1 MRGVMQWD
9 GSTWSAAFT
18 DAMIENADPPAVE
31 DGSGRTF
38 NLLDESI
45 QTGQH
50 VIDWIQPRIQALR
63 AVAISL
69 SVCAQRDLGGSS
81 TCMPCPPGTFTK
93 EYSNGAR
100 ECVSCPANTYNA
112 ATFSA
117 TSADCLACP
126 AGQGSDTGST
136 ACSTCPAGT
145 YADAAG
151 EGCKECPAG
160 TSSALIG
167 ATASSTCEPCAK
179 GLYQSLAG
187 QSTCEACAIGTT
199 TASTGLTSC
208 DDCAANAFTPQAGEQ
223 CYACGALQGGGWYRL
238 DGASAT
244 QTWGAACAQC
254 AKGSATNST
263 DATACSPC
271 GAGTY
276 ADAVGAAQCT
286 ECPAGTFVAG
296 AGSTSAGDCA
306 ACGSGRTSVAGASA
320 CTDCA
325 AGTYGPSGINPE
337 CEPCP
342 ANTFGD
348 SDGAVSCTDC
358 PAGASSPAGSTS
370 ASACACA
377 DPLMSANVVSGSLV
391 CACPAGTEVDGLSC
405 ACACPT
411 NAKLNAAGVACVC
424 MAGYEGALETPSDAC
439 APCGEGRYKPTNSS
453 DAMEDCACPAH
464 SALVDGACVCD
475 AGYTNYLD
483 APGDQCS
490 ECAAGSYKNASGPF
504 ACAECPPR
512 SSSPAAATSLAACAC
527 ADPMMVA
534 ETINGVLTCACPAG
548 TRTTASDTCVQ
559 CELGTYTDRGGLDE
573 CRACPA
579 GATTQR
585 LGATAA
591 DECACP
597 PNSALVADRC
607 VCLAGFEGTLLQPGD
622 ACAACGIGTFKA
634 DRDSGACA
642 GCPRGA
648 STADVGATARSDCV
662 CPAHSSL
669 TADGASCECDA
680 GYTGVLNE
688 RGDEC
693 VPCAIGSFKP
703 LPGPA
708 LCDVCPPGATTA
720 DVAALSDAECQ
731 CVPGSYPEWAAGG
744 GEMSC
749 SSCPTG
755 ANCSSGGA
763 PSGMAGYW
771 RENMSSPVFYSCP
784 FPTAC
789 LPEHAPRGHGGGG
802 EGARAASSSASRRAL
817 LEAGLEDAAD
827 SSWRCDYGYDGMLCA
842 VCEPGYGYSESDGC
856 SSCQA
861 SGSVWVGAVAAILAL
876 ALVVVL
882 LYWLPFLPRLAA
894 LVSGALK
901 RMASFYE
908 AFANGDNLKKTQL
921 GRKLS
926 REASETVAETA
937 ESVER
942 RLERSS
948 AAAHARVLIAFVQV
962 VATVDVTFDIPW
974 PKAFLDMVKALKVIN
989 LDVLALPSAR
999 CSLETWDFFDKL
1011 WLWLCAPAAFG
1022 VATLLLY
1029 AAGRL
1034 YAGGD
1039 EALRPRLARF
1049 RANVWRNSLFA
1060 LFLVYPILS
1069 ATLLR
1074 TFHCREV
1081 DGARW
1086 LSSDLRLRCD
1096 TAAHE
1101 RAEMLASVGIAL
1113 YVAGIPLFF
1122 LLAMLR
1128 HGVPAIAARHRSR
1141 AVARNALLVGIALNE
1156 DADEVDAVLGM
1167 EMRRLLRER
1176 ATLEQLFEGE
1186 VRVGTR
1192 LAQTLAGDGSE
1203 NAQRPGGDTPASPQS
1218 KTAGQGE
1225 DGPASPRSGK
1235 ASRAASFAADDG
1247 AAREALVA
1255 WAAAHAPVGELCFG
1269 AKSSASARGAA
1280 AGTAVGTFLVGER
1293 LADDINGPLDA
1304 DEALAMRHC
1313 GQLFASYHT
1322 ECWYWE
1328 LVELLRKLVLT
1339 GALVF
1344 VDAGGS
1350 GQIAVGLLVACFF
1363 LVANLALSPFADAA
1377 VDRSAQAALVEIALI
1392 LFAGLLVKV
1401 ETVGGTNDRRVI
1413 GALLVVT
1420 SGMVFAIPVLSAVLE
1435 HGAAARRAAR
1445 TKLSKLRSARV
1456 ATSASQKAGEG
1467 EEDEGKV
1474 DEGAAGDTA
1483 APSPEP

>member
-1 MRGVMQWD
+1 MYVASYG
-9 GSTWSAAFT
+9 G
-18 DAMIENADPPAVE
+18 DARQCE
-31 DGSGRTF
+31 
-38 NLLDESI
+38 
-45 QTGQH
+45 
-50 VIDWIQPRIQALR
+50 
-63 AVAISL
+63 
-69 SVCAQRDLGGSS
+69 
-81 TCMPCPPGTFTK
+81 PCG
-93 EYSNGAR
+93 
-100 ECVSCPANTYNA
+100 ANTYNA
-112 ATFSA
+112 ATFSS

-126 AGQGSDTGST
+126 AGQGSDTGSK
-136 ACSTCPAGT
+136 ACSDCPAGT

-179 GLYQSLAG
+179 GFYQPLAG

-208 DDCAANAFTPQAGEQ
+208 ADCPANTFTPQAGEQ

-244 QTWGAACAQC
+244 QTWGAACARC
-254 AKGSATNST
+254 AKGSATDAL

-320 CTDCA
+320 CIECA

-342 ANTFGD
+342 ANTFSD

-358 PAGASSPAGSTS
+358 PAGANSPAGSTA
-370 ASACACA
+370 ASACACS
-377 DPLMSANVVSGSLV
+377 DPLMTALVVSGSTV

-405 ACACPT
+405 A
-411 NAKLNAAGVACVC
+411 VC
-424 MAGYEGALETPSDAC
+424 EQGKFSD
-439 APCGEGRYKPTNSS
+439 G
-453 DAMEDCACPAH
+453 
-464 SALVDGACVCD
+464 
-475 AGYTNYLD
+475 
-483 APGDQCS
+483 
-490 ECAAGSYKNASGPF
+490 
-504 ACAECPPR
+504 
-512 SSSPAAATSLAACAC
+512 AAATSC
-527 ADPMMVA
+527 
-534 ETINGVLTCACPAG
+534 TSCP
-548 TRTTASDTCVQ
+548 V
-559 CELGTYTDRGGLDE
+559 
-573 CRACPA
+573 
-579 GATTQR
+579 GATTR
-585 LGATAA
+585 AVGSTSV
-591 DECACP
+591 DDCAC
-597 PNSALVADRC
+597 L
-607 VCLAGFEGTLLQPGD
+607 
-622 ACAACGIGTFKA
+622 
-634 DRDSGACA
+634 
-642 GCPRGA
+642 
-648 STADVGATARSDCV
+648 
-662 CPAHSSL
+662 
-669 TADGASCECDA
+669 
-680 GYTGVLNE
+680 
-688 RGDEC
+688 
-693 VPCAIGSFKP
+693 
-703 LPGPA
+703 
-708 LCDVCPPGATTA
+708 
-720 DVAALSDAECQ
+720 
-731 CVPGSYPEWAAGG
+731 PGSYPERTAGG
-744 GEMSC
+744 GEVSC

-802 EGARAASSSASRRAL
+802 DGARASGSRRAL
-817 LEAGLEDAAD
+817 LEAGLEDATD

-861 SGSVWVGAVAAILAL
+861 SGSVWVGAVAGALAL

-882 LYWLPFLPRLAA
+882 LYWRPFLPRVDAP
-894 LVSGALK
+894 VSGALK
-901 RMASFYE
+901 RMASFYA
-908 AFANGDNLKKTQL
+908 AFAAKKKQL

-926 REASETVAETA
+926 REASEAVAETA
-937 ESVER
+937 ESVESD
-942 RLERSS
+942 LERSS

-962 VATVDVTFDIPW
+962 VATVDVTFDVPW

-1011 WLWLCAPAAFG
+1011 WLWLCAPAALG

-1069 ATLLR
+1069 ATLLK

-1081 DGARW
+1081 EGARW

-1101 RAEMLASVGIAL
+1101 RAEVLASVGIAL
-1113 YVAGIPLFF
+1113 YVAGIPFFF

-1176 ATLEQLFEGE
+1176 ATLEQLFKGE

-1192 LAQTLAGDGSE
+1192 LAQTLAGDESE
-1203 NAQRPGGDTPASPQS
+1203 NAQRPGGDT
-1218 KTAGQGE
+1218 
-1225 DGPASPRSGK
+1225 PASPRSGK

-1255 WAAAHAPVGELCFG
+1255 GG
-1269 AKSSASARGAA
+1269 
-1280 AGTAVGTFLVGER
+1280 AVGTFLVGER

-1304 DEALAMRHC
+1304 DEALAIRHC

-1350 GQIAVGLLVACFF
+1350 GQVAVGLLVACFF
-1363 LVANLALSPFADAA
+1363 LVSNLALRPYADAA

-1401 ETVGGTNDRRVI
+1401 ETVGGTNDLRVI

-1420 SGMVFAIPVLSAVLE
+1420 SGLVFAMPVLSAVVT
-1435 HGAAARRAAR
+1435 HGPAARRAAR
-1445 TKLSKLRSARV
+1445 GKLSKLRGARM
-1456 ATSASQKAGEG
+1456 ARSASRGEVGKVEEKEGEG
-1467 EEDEGKV
+1467 NVDRGARGLGEERV
-1474 DEGAAGDTA
+1474 DLDLQ
-1483 APSPEP
+1483 

>member
-1 MRGVMQWD
+1 MHDELVNNLSANLKESDLFKVYQTCDMANLGRNGVLMEL
-9 GSTWSAAFT
+9 AAKMPQLIALRDSLYSDEFK
-18 DAMIENADPPAVE
+18 AMIQEVTGCGELTLAQARRVAM
-31 DGSGRTF
+31 
-38 NLLDESI
+38 LLVKNTEL
-45 QTGQH
+45 TT
-50 VIDWIQPRIQALR
+50 VK
-63 AVAISL
+63 V
-69 SVCAQRDLGGSS
+69 GSS
-81 TCMPCPPGTFTK
+81 ELAVGDLREEGAACTPCSVGSFQS
-93 EYSNGAR
+93 ERGAG
-100 ECVSCPANTYNA
+100 ECSACPIA
-112 ATFSA
+112 ATTASVGA
-117 TSADCLACP
+117 TSAD
-126 AGQGSDTGST
+126 Q
-136 ACSTCPAGT
+136 
-145 YADAAG
+145 
-151 EGCKECPAG
+151 
-160 TSSALIG
+160 
-167 ATASSTCEPCAK
+167 
-179 GLYQSLAG
+179 
-187 QSTCEACAIGTT
+187 
-199 TASTGLTSC
+199 
-208 DDCAANAFTPQAGEQ
+208 
-223 CYACGALQGGGWYRL
+223 
-238 DGASAT
+238 
-244 QTWGAACAQC
+244 
-254 AKGSATNST
+254 
-263 DATACSPC
+263 
-271 GAGTY
+271 
-276 ADAVGAAQCT
+276 
-286 ECPAGTFVAG
+286 
-296 AGSTSAGDCA
+296 
-306 ACGSGRTSVAGASA
+306 
-320 CTDCA
+320 
-325 AGTYGPSGINPE
+325 
-337 CEPCP
+337 
-342 ANTFGD
+342 
-348 SDGAVSCTDC
+348 
-358 PAGASSPAGSTS
+358 
-370 ASACACA
+370 
-377 DPLMSANVVSGSLV
+377 
-391 CACPAGTEVDGLSC
+391 
-405 ACACPT
+405 CACPT

-453 DAMEDCACPAH
+453 DACDGCWRGASTPFLGATSVDDCACPAH

-548 TRTTASDTCVQ
+548 TRTTASDTCEQ

-642 GCPRGA
+642 ACPRGA

-669 TADGASCECDA
+669 TADGAACECDA

-789 LPEHAPRGHGGGG
+789 LPEHAPRGRGGGG
-802 EGARAASSSASRRAL
+802 DGARASGSRRAL

-882 LYWLPFLPRLAA
+882 FYWLPFLPRLEAP
-894 LVSGALK
+894 VSGALK
-901 RMASFYE
+901 RMASFYA
-908 AFANGDNLKKTQL
+908 AFAAKKKQL

-926 REASETVAETA
+926 REASEAVAETA

-942 RLERSS
+942 RLTHSS

-974 PKAFLDMVKALKVIN
+974 PRSFLDMVKALKVIN

-1011 WLWLCAPAAFG
+1011 WLWLCAPAALG

-1069 ATLLR
+1069 ATLLK

-1101 RAEMLASVGIAL
+1101 RAEVLASIGIAL

-1156 DADEVDAVLGM
+1156 DADEV
-1167 EMRRLLRER
+1167 
-1176 ATLEQLFEGE
+1176 EQ
-1186 VRVGTR
+1186 
-1192 LAQTLAGDGSE
+1192 A
-1203 NAQRPGGDTPASPQS
+1203 
-1218 KTAGQGE
+1218 
-1225 DGPASPRSGK
+1225 
-1235 ASRAASFAADDG
+1235 
-1247 AAREALVA
+1247 
-1255 WAAAHAPVGELCFG
+1255 
-1269 AKSSASARGAA
+1269 
-1280 AGTAVGTFLVGER
+1280 
-1293 LADDINGPLDA
+1293 
-1304 DEALAMRHC
+1304 
-1313 GQLFASYHT
+1313 
-1322 ECWYWE
+1322 
-1328 LVELLRKLVLT
+1328 
-1339 GALVF
+1339 
-1344 VDAGGS
+1344 
-1350 GQIAVGLLVACFF
+1350 
-1363 LVANLALSPFADAA
+1363 
-1377 VDRSAQAALVEIALI
+1377 
-1392 LFAGLLVKV
+1392 
-1401 ETVGGTNDRRVI
+1401 
-1413 GALLVVT
+1413 
-1420 SGMVFAIPVLSAVLE
+1420 
-1435 HGAAARRAAR
+1435 
-1445 TKLSKLRSARV
+1445 
-1456 ATSASQKAGEG
+1456 
-1467 EEDEGKV
+1467 
-1474 DEGAAGDTA
+1474 
-1483 APSPEP
+1483 

>member
-1 MRGVMQWD
+1 MNNGEYVRALAWDTSSGSLYVGGSFGAESWGGTVELPGVWSVVSRIVKWD
-9 GSTWSAAFT
+9 GAAWSALGWDVSTNSGEVYALAWDASSGSLYVGGYFSSAGGVSGTSHIAKWDGAAWSALGSSVDSYVRALAFT
-18 DAMIENADPPAVE
+18 LSICAAGTIDA
-31 DGSGRTF
+31 
-38 NLLDESI
+38 
-45 QTGQH
+45 
-50 VIDWIQPRIQALR
+50 
-63 AVAISL
+63 
-69 SVCAQRDLGGSS
+69 SS
-81 TCMPCPPGTFTK
+81 CYACPPGMFVASYGGDTRQC
-93 EYSNGAR
+93 EPCG
-100 ECVSCPANTYNA
+100 ANTYNA

-117 TSADCLACP
+117 TTADCLACP
-126 AGQGSDTGST
+126 AGQSSDTGST
-136 ACSTCPAGT
+136 ACSDCPAGT

-179 GLYQSLAG
+179 GLFQPLAG

-208 DDCAANAFTPQAGEQ
+208 ADCAANTFTPQAGEQ
-223 CYACGALQGGGWYRL
+223 CYACGALQGRGWYRL

-254 AKGSATNST
+254 AKGSATDAT

-286 ECPAGTFVAG
+286 NCPAGTFVAG

-320 CTDCA
+320 CTDCT

-342 ANTFGD
+342 ANTFSD
-348 SDGAVSCTDC
+348 SDGAVSCTAC
-358 PAGASSPAGSTS
+358 PASTTSPAGSTS
-370 ASACACA
+370 ASAC
-377 DPLMSANVVSGSLV
+377 V
-391 CACPAGTEVDGLSC
+391 C
-405 ACACPT
+405 
-411 NAKLNAAGVACVC
+411 
-424 MAGYEGALETPSDAC
+424 
-439 APCGEGRYKPTNSS
+439 
-453 DAMEDCACPAH
+453 
-464 SALVDGACVCD
+464 
-475 AGYTNYLD
+475 
-483 APGDQCS
+483 GDS
-490 ECAAGSYKNASGPF
+490 V
-504 ACAECPPR
+504 
-512 SSSPAAATSLAACAC
+512 
-527 ADPMMVA
+527 MVA
-534 ETINGVLTCACPAG
+534 ARIDGVLTCACPAG
-548 TRTTASDTCVQ
+548 TRTAGSDACEQ
-559 CELGTYTDRGGLDE
+559 CELGTYADRGGLDT
-573 CRACPA
+573 CKPCPA

-607 VCLAGFEGTLLQPGD
+607 VCLAGFEGMLLQPGD
-622 ACAACGIGTFKA
+622 ACAPCG
-634 DRDSGACA
+634 
-642 GCPRGA
+642 
-648 STADVGATARSDCV
+648 
-662 CPAHSSL
+662 
-669 TADGASCECDA
+669 
-680 GYTGVLNE
+680 
-688 RGDEC
+688 
-693 VPCAIGSFKP
+693 IGSFKS

-708 LCDVCPPGATTA
+708 QCDACPPGATTA

-731 CVPGSYPEWAAGG
+731 CVPGSYPERTAGG

-802 EGARAASSSASRRAL
+802 EDARAPSSSARGRAL
-817 LEAGLEDAAD
+817 LEAGVEDATD

-842 VCEPGYGYSESDGC
+842 VCEPGYGYSEGDGC

-861 SGSVWVGAVAAILAL
+861 SGSVWVGAMAGALAL

-882 LYWLPFLPRLAA
+882 LYWLPFLPRLDA
-894 LVSGALK
+894 LVGGVLK
-901 RMASFYE
+901 RIKSVLARLKGIASCSA
-908 AFANGDNLKKTQL
+908 AFAKDNNSKTTQL
-921 GRKLS
+921 GRTLS
-926 REASETVAETA
+926 RKASEAVAKGVAETA
-937 ESVER
+937 ESVES

-948 AAAHARVLIAFVQV
+948 FAAHARVLIAFVQV
-962 VATVDVTFDIPW
+962 VATVDVTFDIRW
-974 PKAFLDMVKALKVIN
+974 PRSFLDMVKALKVIN
-989 LDVLALPSAR
+989 LDVLALPSVR
-999 CSLETWDFFDKL
+999 CSLERWNFFDKL
-1011 WLWLCAPAAFG
+1011 RLWCCAPAAFG
-1022 VATLLLY
+1022 VVTLLLFVV
-1029 AAGRL
+1029 GRL
-1034 YAGGD
+1034 YARGD
-1039 EALRPRLARF
+1039 EARRPRLARF

-1081 DGARW
+1081 DGVRW

-1096 TAAHE
+1096 TAAHDE
-1101 RAEMLASVGIAL
+1101 ARVIASIGIAL
-1113 YVAGIPLFF
+1113 YVVGIPLFF
-1122 LLAMLR
+1122 WLIMLH
-1128 HGVPAIAARHRSR
+1128 HGVRAIAARHHSR

-1192 LAQTLAGDGSE
+1192 LAQTLVGDE
-1203 NAQRPGGDTPASPQS
+1203 TKNAQRPGGDTSASPES
-1218 KTAGQGE
+1218 KAAEQGE
-1225 DGPASPRSGK
+1225 DGPASPGSGK
-1235 ASRAASFAADDG
+1235 ASRAASFADDDG
-1247 AAREALVA
+1247 AAHEALVA
-1255 WAAAHAPVGELCFG
+1255 WAAAHAPIGELCFG
-1269 AKSSASARGAA
+1269 ANSSASARGGVAGSA
-1280 AGTAVGTFLVGER
+1280 VGPAGRAEEDILADGTA
-1293 LADDINGPLDA
+1293 GPLDA
-1304 DEALAMRHC
+1304 DEALAIRHC

-1322 ECWYWE
+1322 RCWYWE
-1328 LVELLRKLVLT
+1328 LVEMIRKFVLT

-1350 GQIAVGLLVACFF
+1350 GQVAVGLLVACVF
-1363 LVANLALSPFADAA
+1363 LVANVAFSPHADNA
-1377 VDRSAQAALVEIALI
+1377 VDFSAQTALVEIALI

-1401 ETVGGTNDRRVI
+1401 ETVGGTNDRLVI
-1413 GALLVVT
+1413 GALLVIT
-1420 SGMVFAIPVLSAVLE
+1420 SGIVFAMPVLSAVLT
-1435 HGAAARRAAR
+1435 HGAAVRRAAR
-1445 TKLSKLRSARV
+1445 AKLSKLRSARV
-1456 ATSASQKAGEG
+1456 ARSASQKAGEG

>member
-1 MRGVMQWD
+1 MCPAN
-9 GSTWSAAFT
+9 SALN
-18 DAMIENADPPAVE
+18 NAGTACE
-31 DGSGRTF
+31 CAAGYSGDLSEEGASCSPCAANTF
-38 NLLDESI
+38 KA
-45 QTGQH
+45 G
-50 VIDWIQPRIQALR
+50 AG
-63 AVAISL
+63 A
-69 SVCAQRDLGGSS
+69 G
-81 TCMPCPPGTFTK
+81 PCT
-93 EYSNGAR
+93 
-100 ECVSCPANTYNA
+100 SCPA
-112 ATFSA
+112 
-117 TSADCLACP
+117 
-126 AGQGSDTGST
+126 
-136 ACSTCPAGT
+136 
-145 YADAAG
+145 
-151 EGCKECPAG
+151 
-160 TSSALIG
+160 G
-167 ATASSTCEPCAK
+167 A
-179 GLYQSLAG
+179 
-187 QSTCEACAIGTT
+187 T
-199 TASTGLTSC
+199 TASTGAKSDWKCKCPPNSQLNEAKGECEC
-208 DDCAANAFTPQAGEQ
+208 DPG
-223 CYACGALQGGGWYRL
+223 YRGDL
-238 DGASAT
+238 REE
-244 QTWGAACAQC
+244 GAACTPC
-254 AKGSATNST
+254 SVGSFQSER
-263 DATACSPC
+263 
-271 GAGTY
+271 GAGECSACPIAATT
-276 ADAVGAAQCT
+276 ASVGA
-286 ECPAGTFVAG
+286 
-296 AGSTSAGDCA
+296 TSADQ
-306 ACGSGRTSVAGASA
+306 
-320 CTDCA
+320 
-325 AGTYGPSGINPE
+325 
-337 CEPCP
+337 
-342 ANTFGD
+342 
-348 SDGAVSCTDC
+348 
-358 PAGASSPAGSTS
+358 
-370 ASACACA
+370 
-377 DPLMSANVVSGSLV
+377 
-391 CACPAGTEVDGLSC
+391 
-405 ACACPT
+405 CACPT

-453 DAMEDCACPAH
+453 DACDGCWRGASTPFLGATSVDDCACPAH

-504 ACAECPPR
+504 AVLRPPR

-527 ADPMMVA
+527 TDPMMVA

-607 VCLAGFEGTLLQPGD
+607 VCLAGFEGMLLQPGD

-634 DRDSGACA
+634 DRDSSACA
-642 GCPRGA
+642 ACPRGA

-669 TADGASCECDA
+669 NADGAACECDA

-802 EGARAASSSASRRAL
+802 DGARASGSRRAL

-861 SGSVWVGAVAAILAL
+861 SGSVWVGAVAGALAL

-882 LYWLPFLPRLAA
+882 LYWLPFLPRLDA
-894 LVSGALK
+894 LVGDVLK
-901 RMASFYE
+901 RRAHGERLQRSPRRRRRSWSDAE
-908 AFANGDNLKKTQL
+908 P
-921 GRKLS
+921 R
-926 REASETVAETA
+926 ASEGVAETA
-937 ESVER
+937 ESVES

-1069 ATLLR
+1069 ATLLK

-1192 LAQTLAGDGSE
+1192 LAQTLAGDESE
-1203 NAQRPGGDTPASPQS
+1203 DAEQPGGDTPASPQS
-1218 KTAGQGE
+1218 KTAGHGE

-1280 AGTAVGTFLVGER
+1280 TEGGAVGTFLVGER

-1420 SGMVFAIPVLSAVLE
+1420 SGMVFAIPVLSAVLK

-1445 TKLSKLRSARV
+1445 TKLSKLRSAR
-1456 ATSASQKAGEG
+1456 AARSASQKAGEG
-1467 EEDEGKV
+1467 EDDEGKV